1 MSKGNRKWG
10 NACFSTKHTVYVNSE
25 LPWGLDPMPVS
36 IVDDEVG
43 IFDTADPWS
52 HIPQEVHLT
61 LPHLNCQEIHL
72 HTIEEIQLSSNMTL
86 CVFGRVISSY
96 YFPRRLCFWLKW
108 TCSAVWTSDWSL
120 KKSRQFHTHIF
131 GRSEVEEHVISSN
144 RLHMEDDGVIAAFLD
159 LWPVGADTV
168 STGRHRHLNLGVKGH
183 ERSSQR
189 VQTTHDEWSYFSSC
203 SL

>member
-1 MSKGNRKWG
+1 MSKCSFFNKTHSVRELWITVRPRSDASFHRWWRDRDIRHGRPLIPHPTGSSPYPSSSQVPRNPPTHDRGNSALVKHDIMCVWKSVE
-10 NACFSTKHTVYVNSE
+10 CVSSLFLTQTFSDVN
-25 LPWGLDPMPVS
+25 L
-36 IVDDEVG
+36 
-43 IFDTADPWS
+43 
-52 HIPQEVHLT
+52 
-61 LPHLNCQEIHL
+61 
-72 HTIEEIQLSSNMTL
+72 
-86 CVFGRVISSY
+86 
-96 YFPRRLCFWLKW
+96 
-108 TCSAVWTSDWSL
+108 WSL

-131 GRSEVEEHVISSN
+131 GRSEVEEQVISSN